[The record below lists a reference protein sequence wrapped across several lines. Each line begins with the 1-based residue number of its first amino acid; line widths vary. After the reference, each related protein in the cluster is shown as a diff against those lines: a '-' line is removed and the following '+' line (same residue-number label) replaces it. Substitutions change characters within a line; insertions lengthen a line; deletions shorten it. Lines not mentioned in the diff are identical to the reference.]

1 MPRFLIA
8 ALVGLVVA
16 VVFAALTE
24 LVLIRPLYGRHI
36 EQVLVT
42 VGLALSVTALVTAI
56 WGSDARVVVAPP
68 WVGETTT
75 IFGAHIPNDRWL
87 EIATAVIVLFAL
99 EAFLRRTRYGLIV
112 RAGVENRAMVT
123 ALGIDVRKAFTLV
136 FMIGGLAAGIAA
148 VLYTL
153 YSTTIDPQQG
163 TSLVIFAFIVV
174 VIGGLGSIR
183 GTLWAAVIVGLV
195 QQYANYYASSGL
207 GDLSVVLLL
216 GIVLIVRPG
225 GPLAEL
231 RMKRV
236 AVPGRDRRRAGPRA
250 EVRDRHP
257 VRLRWRPRTRPG
269 RCSCWRSAS
278 LFGGLALSYDLLF
291 GFTGLLSFGH
301 ALYFAVGVYV
311 AAIAMTRWHWSFWQA
326 WPSPRSSGSC
336 VAVVLG
342 AVSLRV
348 GGIAF
353 AMVTLAFA
361 QAGSILV
368 LKNPYGWTGGEEG
381 FGTDYHQLPSWAS
394 ASSTRSTCTG
404 WPLDTLPPCSRSSAG
419 PSTPRPATSGR
430 RSART
435 SCASRCSG

>member
-1 MPRFLIA
+1 MWPCCRGSSSPRV
-8 ALVGLVVA
+8 VGLVVA

-56 WGSDARVVVAPP
+56 WGSDARVVAAPP

-123 ALGIDVRKAFTLV
+123 ALGIDVRKSFTLV

-183 GTLWAAVIVGLV
+183 GTAWAAVIVGLV

-216 GIVLIVRPG
+216 GIILIVRPG
-225 GPLAEL
+225 GL
-231 RMKRV
+231 
-236 AVPGRDRRRAGPRA
+236 
-250 EVRDRHP
+250 
-257 VRLRWRPRTRPG
+257 
-269 RCSCWRSAS
+269 
-278 LFGGLALSYDLLF
+278 
-291 GFTGLLSFGH
+291 
-301 ALYFAVGVYV
+301 
-311 AAIAMTRWHWSFWQA
+311 
-326 WPSPRSSGSC
+326 
-336 VAVVLG
+336 
-342 AVSLRV
+342 
-348 GGIAF
+348 
-353 AMVTLAFA
+353 
-361 QAGSILV
+361 
-368 LKNPYGWTGGEEG
+368 
-381 FGTDYHQLPSWAS
+381 
-394 ASSTRSTCTG
+394 
-404 WPLDTLPPCSRSSAG
+404 SRSFA
-419 PSTPRPATSGR
+419 
-430 RSART
+430 
-435 SCASRCSG
+435 